1 MPDITPTLNFNFQ
14 VLKGRPLSDQVYHQ
28 LKAAIT
34 QGLLQPETR
43 LTETEVAGQIGV
55 SPTPVREA
63 FRRLAAEELLEI
75 SPWKGAKVRS
85 ITEKEI
91 LETYQCREVLEGLA
105 CRLAAS
111 AMDEKGIEKLRQWVD
126 KAGQT
131 TLADEIVILN
141 SAIHN
146 LIFDYAGNTK
156 LKSTSALFHEII
168 IRDRTFTAYS
178 EARRREIQVEHAAIL
193 AALEQREADK
203 AEEAMR
209 IHVRNGYAY
218 RKQVKR

>member
-1 MPDITPTLNFNFQ
+1 MPDFIPTLDFNFQ
-14 VLKGRPLSDQVYHQ
+14 VLKGRPLSDQVYEQ
-28 LKAAIT
+28 LKAAII
-34 QGLLQPETR
+34 QGLLLPETR

-75 SPWKGAKVRS
+75 LPWKGAKVRS

-105 CRLAAS
+105 CRLAALTLD
-111 AMDEKGIEKLRQWVD
+111 AKGIEKLRQWVQE
-126 KAGQT
+126 ARET
-131 TLADEIVILN
+131 RVVADIVALN
-141 SAIHN
+141 SSIHN
-146 LIFDYAGNTK
+146 LIFDYAGNAK
-156 LKSTSALFHEII
+156 LKATLELFHEMI

-178 EARRREIQVEHAAIL
+178 EERRKEIQVEHEAIL
-193 AALEQREADK
+193 KALEAGDADK
-203 AEEAMR
+203 AEQLMR

-218 RKQVKR
+218 RQQVKR